1 MIVKRSRRKQ
11 TVSFDERLR
20 RVAQEAREAARRLPQ
35 GHQRDMLLKKA
46 DQAET
51 AVRINGWLAAP
62 RSRRENGDRSSQSGS
77 LDRRSSQP

>member
-20 RVAQEAREAARRLPQ
+20 RVAHEAREAAGRLPQ
-35 GHQRDMLLKKA
+35 GPQRDLLLKKA

-51 AVRINGWLAAP
+51 AVRINGWLASP
-62 RSRRENGDRSSQSGS
+62 GSRRESGDRLGQSGTLDS
-77 LDRRSSQP
+77 LTGG